1 MVTAPSE
8 LLPISGRSSP
18 ADRLLQKPCRTP
30 HVGGTESQKGVFL
43 SWVQSGPKGKELDGA
58 AGSRGCW
65 GPGWGSLWKQAS
77 LPAPPR
83 SVRAWSGVS
92 FPRQ

>member
-43 SWVQSGPKGKELDGA
+43 SWVQSGPKGKEWDGA
-58 AGSRGCW
+58 AGRGRVPVW
-65 GPGWGSLWKQAS
+65 IVRGEGRWGWGQGG
-77 LPAPPR
+77 
-83 SVRAWSGVS
+83 VESGWGGGGVG
-92 FPRQ
+92 